1 MMGGTLLIGAALLS
15 GLTATVLLVT
25 NYLRREERYLNAVTP
40 LIGTTAGLLSLALAY
55 LTYQFVTTDYA
66 NAYVWNNTA
75 NYISIF
81 YRITGVYAGNQGS
94 ILLWAALTAVVAFWA
109 VVVRGLERRETRLVQ
124 GITMGVVTYFTAMLV
139 LDSPF
144 KPISAAFPEMD
155 PGFVPIDGTGLNPL
169 LIDPYMAIHPPIM
182 FIAYALLTMPF
193 AIAVAHFISTVRGE
207 NGLFEE
213 WIGSVTRWL
222 RIAWLFLTAAIV
234 LGSLWSYRVL
244 GWGGIWAWDPVEVA
258 VLIPWLFLTATLH
271 AVMNYRSRSTYA
283 TLAPAMTGATLA
295 LIVYATAIVR
305 SGVFRSVHSFA
316 DGGIGAA
323 LLVLLAITSIL
334 GIGLPLG
341 YWLLREPE
349 TASETA
355 ADTSQ
360 SQQWISRV
368 NLKHLAVLSIGL
380 LGFISVW
387 GLTFPV
393 LNTSVTGVEVE
404 VSGQYYNL
412 WSYPIVLGVLLIL
425 GFYMD
430 YDVEGRRRALIS
442 LGIFSLSTV
451 LAALIAPSET
461 WTLSNVDGSDALLY
475 RLVGNASALSILP
488 PAAYVCLTVIKRTLE
503 FVPGNPNRNYQ
514 LKQVG
519 ITMIHVAFALF
530 VVTVTFSYL
539 FTAQSSLVVADADR
553 EATIEGSTVHEVP
566 DSNYAVQVSDYRS
579 YQRPEEPNVENMA
592 LSSEQ
597 IASRGQEI
605 HETRQPVYGTATQI
619 NTGPNATVIQLDN
632 SGIWIGAMNASQTE
646 LGIERGDQVVG
657 VGTVMWDFLP
667 DMPQSD
673 GVVVTEAANVGPV
686 SNPPA
691 ALDQTRVEGTAVG
704 LTVYQ
709 NGEQIARGNAG
720 QEQYRQQ
727 GGMEVRDVLVD
738 RGLTHDTYVIAAVDD
753 GTVSLTVK
761 QIPLMTVMRLSVGAL
776 LLGMLLVLVF
786 DPAHG
791 LARLWP
797 QVTRQQTTAETTSD

>member
-155 PGFVPIDGTGLNPL
+155 QDSSRSTGRDSTL

-182 FIAYALLTMPF
+182 FIAYALLAIPF

-412 WSYPIVLGVLLIL
+412 WSYPIVLGVLLIPRVL
-425 GFYMD
+425 HGLRRRGPSASAD
-430 YDVEGRRRALIS
+430 LAGNLLAVDRPCGPDRTQRDVDVVERRWQRRAVVPTRRQRERAVDSPASGVRLSDGHQANARVRPRQPESKLPTQASRDHDDPRRLRAVRGDGDLLLSLYGPVVAGRRRRRS
-442 LGIFSLSTV
+442 R
-451 LAALIAPSET
+451 
-461 WTLSNVDGSDALLY
+461 SD
-475 RLVGNASALSILP
+475 
-488 PAAYVCLTVIKRTLE
+488 
-503 FVPGNPNRNYQ
+503 
-514 LKQVG
+514 
-519 ITMIHVAFALF
+519 
-530 VVTVTFSYL
+530 
-539 FTAQSSLVVADADR
+539 DR
-553 EATIEGSTVHEVP
+553 GSTVHEVP

>member
-1 MMGGTLLIGAALLS
+1 MMGGTLLIGAALLT
-15 GLTATVLLVT
+15 GLTATVLLFG
-25 NYLRREERYLNAVTP
+25 NYLRREERYLDAVTP
-40 LIGTTAGLLSLALAY
+40 LIGVTAGLLSLALAY
-55 LTYQFVTTDYA
+55 LTFQFVTTDYA

-75 NYISIF
+75 NYISLF

-94 ILLWAALTAVVAFWA
+94 ILLWASLTAIVAFWA
-109 VVVRGLERRETRLVQ
+109 VVVRGLERRETKLVE
-124 GITMGVVTYFTAMLV
+124 GITMGVVTYFAAMLV

-144 KPISAAFPEMD
+144 KPISAEFPEMD

-182 FIAYALLTMPF
+182 FVAYALLTMPF

-207 NGLFEE
+207 GGLFEA

-323 LLVLLAITSIL
+323 LLVLLTITSIL

-349 TASETA
+349 TESESSSAS
-355 ADTSQ
+355 Q
-360 SQQWISRV
+360 RWITRV

-380 LGFISVW
+380 LGFVSVW

-393 LNTSVTGVEVE
+393 LNTYVTGVEVE
-404 VSGQYYNL
+404 VGGQYYNL
-412 WSYPIVLGVLLIL
+412 WSYPIVLGVLLVL

-430 YDVEGRRRALIS
+430 YDVEGRRRALLS
-442 LGIFSLSTV
+442 LGIFSLLTV
-451 LAALIAPSET
+451 LAALVVPSET

-503 FVPGNPNRNYQ
+503 LVPGNPNRNFQ

-519 ITMIHVAFALF
+519 ITMIHVAFALL

-553 EATIEGSTVHEVP
+553 EATIEGSAVHEVP

-579 YQRPEEPNVENMA
+579 YQRPEDPNVEDMA
-592 LSSEQ
+592 LSSGQ
-597 IASRGQEI
+597 IASRGQEL
-605 HETRQPVYGTATQI
+605 HETRRPVYGTATQI
-619 NTGPNATVIQLDN
+619 NAGPDATVIQLDN
-632 SGIWIGAMNASQTE
+632 SGVWIGVMNASQTE
-646 LGIERGDQVVG
+646 LGIAEGDQVVG

-667 DMPQSD
+667 ELPQSD
-673 GVVVTEAANVGPV
+673 GVVVTDAASVGPV

-691 ALDQTRVEGTAVG
+691 ALDQTRVDGTAVG
-704 LTVYQ
+704 LNVYQ
-709 NGEQIARGNAG
+709 NGEQIAHGTAG
-720 QEQYRQQ
+720 QEQYLQQ
-727 GGMEVRDVLVD
+727 DGMEVRDVLVD
-738 RGLTHDTYVIAAVDD
+738 RGLAHDTYVIAAVDD

-761 QIPLMTVMRLSVGAL
+761 QIPLMTVMRLSVGVL
-776 LLGMLLVLVF
+776 LLGMLLVIVF

-797 QVTRQQTTAETTSD
+797 RVTRQQNATETTSD